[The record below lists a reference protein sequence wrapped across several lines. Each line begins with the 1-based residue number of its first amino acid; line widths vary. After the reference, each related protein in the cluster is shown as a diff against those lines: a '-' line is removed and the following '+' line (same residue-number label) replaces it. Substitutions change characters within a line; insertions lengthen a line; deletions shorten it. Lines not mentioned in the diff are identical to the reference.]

1 MATPKFSPEGYL
13 ELMARME
20 IEYGV
25 LSISSP
31 HISVAPD
38 EEMINLAK
46 EVNAYATEF
55 KHKYPE
61 QLGFFATLPLPLVK
75 ESIETIDTAL
85 DQQRCFR
92 FHFTYECTWYLC
104 WR

>member
-1 MATPKFSPEGYL
+1 M
-13 ELMARME
+13 
-20 IEYGV
+20 V
-25 LSISSP
+25 SISSP

-61 QLGFFATLPLPLVK
+61 QLGFFDT
-75 ESIETIDTAL
+75 TITIG
-85 DQQRCFR
+85 
-92 FHFTYECTWYLC
+92 
-104 WR
+104 

>member
-1 MATPKFSPEGYL
+1 
-13 ELMARME
+13 MARME

-61 QLGFFATLPLPLVK
+61 QLGFFLRHYHYHWLK
-75 ESIETIDTAL
+75 RAL
-85 DQQRCFR
+85 RR
-92 FHFTYECTWYLC
+92 LILH
-104 WR
+104 

>member
-1 MATPKFSPEGYL
+1 MIISMAKVMVCTPKFSPEGYL

-38 EEMINLAK
+38 EK
-46 EVNAYATEF
+46 
-55 KHKYPE
+55 
-61 QLGFFATLPLPLVK
+61 
-75 ESIETIDTAL
+75 
-85 DQQRCFR
+85 
-92 FHFTYECTWYLC
+92 
-104 WR
+104 